1 MGDLSKESV
10 AEAIRAQQAAAAPA
24 SSGGSMLDKLKASKE
39 TVAAIGEVVQKF
51 EGCDK
56 LSSSDISTLKQHQQ
70 MNFVQQYGMGSINAA
85 AKGIEQQCKV
95 EIAGMKP

>member
-10 AEAIRAQQAAAAPA
+10 AEAIKAQQAASAPA
-24 SSGGSMLDKLKASKE
+24 SGGSMLDKLKASKE

-56 LSSSDISTLKQHQQ
+56 LSSTDVATLKQHQQ
-70 MNFVQQYGMGSINAA
+70 MNFVQQYGMGSINSA